1 VLRLFKRKP
10 LLILDMDTYY
20 EQPLCSFKNFKP
32 NLGSYYEKVQ
42 KLYNPSNDIC
52 VKDNDGTLLFILKKQ
67 AISVQNIE
75 NTTRHYLPIMKK
87 MKSTN
92 RGFASGN
99 KERQIHAN
107 YERSN
112 PVHSTV
118 AGYIDSPNNK
128 MPCRLSHFSKIH
140 FEKYQ
145 EGIPMMKDVDQ
156 LFKATLPDK
165 YNNQYEKATK
175 TKFRIEETAFT
186 TITINYNFQTAL
198 HVDKG
203 DCKQGFGVLVV
214 SGDDTCG
221 GALLFPRYNIGV
233 LVTTGDVL
241 FMNVHEYHCNS
252 SVIGERL
259 SFVFYLRNRLLD
271 CSQNSLL
278 DELGVD
284 GKYWDTSLLITK
296 IMEKI
301 SDTERFTFISKN
313 RQYKLFDIKTKKR
326 ITNLQNI
333 WVYLIEQSIDIDFQP
348 ES

>member
-1 VLRLFKRKP
+1 
-10 LLILDMDTYY
+10 
-20 EQPLCSFKNFKP
+20 
-32 NLGSYYEKVQ
+32 
-42 KLYNPSNDIC
+42 
-52 VKDNDGTLLFILKKQ
+52 
-67 AISVQNIE
+67 
-75 NTTRHYLPIMKK
+75 MKK
-87 MKSTN
+87 TKSTN
-92 RGFASGN
+92 RGFASGS

-145 EGIPMMKDVDQ
+145 EGIPMMKDVDK

-203 DCKQGFGVLVV
+203 DCKEGFGVLVV
-214 SGDDTCG
+214 CGDDTCG

-252 SVIGERL
+252 SVIGERM

-271 CSQNSLL
+271 CSHNSLL
-278 DELGVD
+278 DEMGVD

-333 WVYLIEQSIDIDFQP
+333 WVYLVEQSIDIDFHP